1 MSGLRLE
8 YMSPTELRANPANG
22 WKIHTQQQ
30 VSALSAAMAR
40 IGWAGACLMN
50 EETGLLV
57 DGHARVEIAI
67 KNKEERI
74 PVLVGRWG
82 VDGERL
88 ILASLDPI
96 GALFARDEEQ
106 YSALVSG
113 LDADMA
119 AILAPTQQAETD
131 IELDDGEIESKPD
144 LTKITMFIPK
154 DSASA
159 AKRDAKAL
167 AAKYGGVVLA

>member
-1 MSGLRLE
+1 MSELRLE

-22 WKIHTQQQ
+22 WKIHTSQQ
-30 VSALSAAMAR
+30 VTALSAAMAR

-67 KNKEERI
+67 KNKEPRV
-74 PVLVGRWG
+74 PVLVGRWST
-82 VDGERL
+82 DDERL

-96 GALFARDEEQ
+96 GALYVRNEEQ
-106 YSALVSG
+106 YSELVAG

-119 AILAPTQQAETD
+119 ALLVPQQVVED
-131 IELDDGEIESKPD
+131 DVELDDGEIESKPD
-144 LTKITMFIPK
+144 LTKITMFIPR

-159 AKRDAKAL
+159 AKRDAKIL
-167 AAKYGGVVLA
+167 ATKYGGVVLS